1 MGRGR
6 RCKELHSFYPTVQP
20 RSIGI
25 RRPCLPRQDFSMK
38 LADHLSAIF
47 SILLLMQ
54 YLPDILH
61 ISPSVISIDFSK
73 SRDAGEEGC
82 VILP

>member
-1 MGRGR
+1 
-6 RCKELHSFYPTVQP
+6 
-20 RSIGI
+20 
-25 RRPCLPRQDFSMK
+25 MK